1 MSPNLYPEIYATFYL
16 LISNNLLDQ
25 ELQEAQLL
33 EQVVEDRMGQVY
45 LLNLVSPTETF
56 GSH

>member
-1 MSPNLYPEIYATFYL
+1 MSPSLYPGIYATFYL